1 VPNYDF
7 TCLRCDVTVEKY
19 LRFDDNARLICKKC
33 GDFMQKVFNP
43 IPAHFKGG
51 GWGGSK

>member
-19 LRFDDNARLICKKC
+19 FAFEDNSRPTCDKC
-33 GDFMQKVFNP
+33 GEFLNKVFSAT
-43 IPAHFKGG
+43 PAHFKGG
-51 GWGGSK
+51 GWGAQ